1 MRLAGLAVL
10 LLVAGPVQ
18 AIQQA
23 RVPGPTHQQLI
34 ATRRPA
40 DSWLLADNDYAGTR
54 YSTATQLT
62 PLSVRRLRPV
72 CHIELGSTPPFQA
85 NPIVHDSIVYVT
97 TTHSTVAFRG
107 DDCTQLWRHDRTPK
121 DSLNYPQQRGVALK
135 DGTIIRGTADGY
147 LLALRAT
154 TGAVLWER
162 QIADAKSGAAITM
175 PLTPFRDMII
185 AGVAGGE
192 FGARGWIGAFNI
204 KTGDEIWRFH
214 TVPQPGDS
222 AAATWGTP
230 NESAGGGV
238 WTAVALDAT
247 RNELYVPVGSPTPPF
262 NGAARPGANLYTSGM
277 VVLDVRT
284 GKRMWHR
291 QQVPHDT
298 RNWDLTHARP
308 LYDARIRGRV
318 RRVVAMVGKAGL
330 LEVVDRATRQPIFA
344 TQLTA
349 SDTGGTPNERRSCPG
364 PFGGVSYNGPAYSP
378 ATNTLYV
385 PTVEWC
391 GTIRPDA
398 RATVTPRRYNW
409 GGRFTMDPA
418 ERARGWLVAV
428 DAATGAVRWRYAS
441 RRPMLAAVTVT
452 AGNVVFA
459 GELTGDFI
467 ALDARTGE
475 PLYRYALGA
484 PLNGGIV
491 TYTLGARQFVAVT
504 SGTAGA
510 FWEAP
515 GGPSRVTVFAAR

>member
-1 MRLAGLAVL
+1 
-10 LLVAGPVQ
+10 
-18 AIQQA
+18 
-23 RVPGPTHQQLI
+23 
-34 ATRRPA
+34 
-40 DSWLLADNDYAGTR
+40 
-54 YSTATQLT
+54 
-62 PLSVRRLRPV
+62 
-72 CHIELGSTPPFQA
+72 
-85 NPIVHDSIVYVT
+85 
-97 TTHSTVAFRG
+97 
-107 DDCTQLWRHDRTPK
+107 
-121 DSLNYPQQRGVALK
+121 
-135 DGTIIRGTADGY
+135 
-147 LLALRAT
+147 
-154 TGAVLWER
+154 
-162 QIADAKSGAAITM
+162 
-175 PLTPFRDMII
+175 
-185 AGVAGGE
+185 
-192 FGARGWIGAFNI
+192 
-204 KTGDEIWRFH
+204 
-214 TVPQPGDS
+214 
-222 AAATWGTP
+222 
-230 NESAGGGV
+230 
-238 WTAVALDAT
+238 
-247 RNELYVPVGSPTPPF
+247 
-262 NGAARPGANLYTSGM
+262 
-277 VVLDVRT
+277 
-284 GKRMWHR
+284 
-291 QQVPHDT
+291 
-298 RNWDLTHARP
+298 
-308 LYDARIRGRV
+308 
-318 RRVVAMVGKAGL
+318 MVGKAGL